1 MSNFFFEPPH
11 LDPLKQQGGREIG
24 TKRKGYEIQDF
35 DDPGN
40 ENTAYLGIS
49 IKPRAMRLFFILL
62 TLVFLLFIGRALFLQ
77 ILNGSSYLELAE
89 GNRTKLEILPATR
102 GKILD
107 QNGKILTSNLPYFA
121 LAIRP
126 AIFPK
131 KDPERADLIETIAQD
146 GISRIEIT
154 EKIEKYKNQGQWIY
168 LSENLE
174 HDQAMRLMI
183 KYQNTPAVMVV
194 TNSIRKYTTE
204 ISKSLS
210 QTLGYVGTLSE
221 KELSEN
227 PDYGSQ
233 DVIGKAGVE
242 LFYEKELR
250 GIPGGKH
257 VEVDALGNEINV
269 IAQKEPVDGRDLIT
283 GIDLELQEKAEEV
296 LSKNLEAAQKKQG
309 VVIALDPNNGEIRA
323 LVSLPSF
330 DSNDFAKVILPE
342 IYKSLSEDEN
352 RPLFNRAISGNFQ
365 SGSTIKPVFAVAALT
380 EGIITPSTTILSTGG
395 IQVSRWFFPDWRA
408 GGHGPTDVYHAVAD
422 SVNTFFYYIGGGYG
436 NFKGLGPEKLAAWAR
451 RFGLSYKTGIDLPYE
466 AAGFIPTPDWKERER
481 GEQWYIGDT
490 YNFSI
495 GQGDVLV
502 TPLQMA
508 HVIAT
513 IANGGTRYQPHIATG
528 FQDNDGQVEKI
539 PVPSSEIKTL
549 KKEDIKTVQEAMRRA
564 VTEGSARRLSLLPI
578 SAAGKTGTAQWSST
592 GTTHAWFIGY
602 APFENPQI
610 VIVVLGEK
618 CGEGS
623 VFAAPVAYEILS
635 WWAENRMAS
644 RE

>member
-564 VTEGSARRLSLLPI
+564 VTEGSARQLSLLPI

>member
-227 PDYGSQ
+227 PDYGSL

-564 VTEGSARRLSLLPI
+564 VTEGSARQLSLLPI